1 MVERKPPKPPLS
13 WVIFAAITI
22 TVPLIIVLGA
32 HQAIDEGLLSHQGA
46 IILLLFAWITG
57 AQTLFFVYKIGG
69 EEPFKLLGYVVLSF
83 GLVIIAYVLVGHTI
97 DTLLYPSPAFR
108 EALYK
113 AASLP
118 APMFTVLMLV
128 LVTLIAAGWLL
139 VFWAA
144 AKQEP
149 LTRRYRDSYM
159 LIYALMSREFYIA
172 DLYGRL
178 SVGLLARSRRLNA
191 LMRWV

>member
-1 MVERKPPKPPLS
+1 
-13 WVIFAAITI
+13 
-22 TVPLIIVLGA
+22 
-32 HQAIDEGLLSHQGA
+32 
-46 IILLLFAWITG
+46 
-57 AQTLFFVYKIGG
+57 
-69 EEPFKLLGYVVLSF
+69 
-83 GLVIIAYVLVGHTI
+83 VLVGHTI
-97 DTLLYPSPAFR
+97 DTLLYPDPAFR
-108 EALYK
+108 EALYR

-139 VFWAA
+139 VFWST

-149 LTRRYRDSYM
+149 LTRRYRDLYLS
-159 LIYALMSREFYIA
+159 IYALMSREFYIA

-178 SVGLLARSRRLNA
+178 AGFMLARSRRLNA